1 MALISTTFKSNE
13 QKNIVVNTK
22 NGFFHPLKWRTIQL
36 VIVVVVITIGM
47 GTTITATVKMCT
59 ANGIG
64 SVCFEFSQAGVK
76 SFEIITLKRE

>member
-13 QKNIVVNTK
+13 QENIVVNTK

-36 VIVVVVITIGM
+36 VVVVVIAIGM
-47 GTTITATVKMCT
+47 STTTITKKMNA

-76 SFEIITLKRE
+76 SFEIITLKR